1 MVSTI
6 KLQKWKTSPK
16 IRVLS
21 QKEIQDWAI
30 QKTNVYKLS
39 REKKKKKEQA
49 EETKNNSQQKIQEP

>member
-39 REKKKKKEQA
+39 REKKKKEQA

>member
-6 KLQKWKTSPK
+6 KSQNWKTSPK

-39 REKKKKKEQA
+39 RENKEQA
-49 EETKNNSQQKIQEP
+49 EETKNNSQEKIQEP

>member
-6 KLQKWKTSPK
+6 KSQKWKPSPK

-39 REKKKKKEQA
+39 REKKEQA
-49 EETKNNSQQKIQEP
+49 EETKNNSQEKIQEP

>member
-6 KLQKWKTSPK
+6 KSQKWKTSPK

-39 REKKKKKEQA
+39 REKKEQA
-49 EETKNNSQQKIQEP
+49 EETKNNSQEKIQEP